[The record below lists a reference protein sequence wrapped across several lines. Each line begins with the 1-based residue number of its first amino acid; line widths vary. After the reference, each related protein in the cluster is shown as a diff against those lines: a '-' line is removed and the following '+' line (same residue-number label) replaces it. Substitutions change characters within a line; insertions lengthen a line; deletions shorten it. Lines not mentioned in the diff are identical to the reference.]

1 VNVSMKYGSGSKEP
15 FNEVVHLGGEERT
28 QED

>member
-1 VNVSMKYGSGSKEP
+1 MKYGSGSKEP